1 MSMTR
6 VRATLSLAVL
16 AALSAC
22 GGGGN
27 ESGSPEEL
35 YLSVDA
41 VTVGAT
47 GLCEVG
53 AGPQVHIY
61 GGTPPYKLA
70 NSVPD
75 AMRLDKAVVQNSGDS
90 FRITFINGI
99 CLKNMPITVEDQMGL
114 LARVSVTNGS

>member
-1 MSMTR
+1 MPKIR
-6 VRATLSLAVL
+6 VHATLSLAVL
-16 AALSAC
+16 LALSAC

-27 ESGSPEEL
+27 ESGPPEQL
-35 YLSVDA
+35 YLSADA
-41 VTVGAT
+41 VTVGAA
-47 GLCEVG
+47 GICEVG
-53 AGPQVHIY
+53 IGPQVHIY

-114 LARVSVTNGS
+114 LARVSVTNG

>member
-1 MSMTR
+1 M
-6 VRATLSLAVL
+6 LSLAAL
-16 AALSAC
+16 LALSAC

-27 ESGSPEEL
+27 ESGPPEQL

-41 VTVGAT
+41 VTMGT
-47 GLCEVG
+47 PGICEVG
-53 AGPQVHIY
+53 TGPLIHVY

-99 CLKNMPITVEDQMGL
+99 CMKDMPITVEDQMGL
-114 LARVSVTNGS
+114 LARVSVTNGQ